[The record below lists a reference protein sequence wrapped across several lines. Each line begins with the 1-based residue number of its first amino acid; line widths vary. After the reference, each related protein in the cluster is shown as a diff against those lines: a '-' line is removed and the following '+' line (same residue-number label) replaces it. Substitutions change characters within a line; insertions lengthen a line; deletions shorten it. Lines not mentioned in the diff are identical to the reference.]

1 VAKRARVRC
10 GTTTAGQQDADLDD
24 GEVLLDPRLDVL
36 FLGEQ
41 APPCLAV
48 TIDAVRAHPF
58 EHLADQ
64 LVG

>member
-1 VAKRARVRC
+1 
-10 GTTTAGQQDADLDD
+10 
-24 GEVLLDPRLDVL
+24 VL